1 MQAAVFVRACAYIIH
16 HFGYGEKGFETE
28 WHVDRIVLKNNNN
41 DCPLYLSHRLQVIF

>member
-16 HFGYGEKGFETE
+16 QFVYGKKGLGLLETE

-41 DCPLYLSHRLQVIF
+41 DCPLYLSYRL